1 MCKKFFHPTA
11 KHNIKKVWM
20 REQEIQ
26 EEGKEEQEAIEQFKR
41 EQDLYETKL
50 LMGDSKAKAGLSFMY
65 DQPASLK
72 KDDIVEGLGEKKQ
85 EFKFE
90 WQKNAP
96 REKYLKGDTSVQSDQ
111 PFGIAVK
118 NVRCLKCKQW
128 GHMNTDKE
136 CALYGQS
143 TALAPTTFKEKTS
156 GGQLEAGGLSLKN
169 GATFILDEGI
179 IASSSRNPHK
189 AKKAK
194 EDPIS
199 DKLAN
204 MTTKDK
210 EKLLEALRSGKIEK
224 TKKPK
229 KTKKEK
235 KEKKAKKV
243 KTKDDKMEATWEVK
257 KEEPNIK
264 QERRSISPSKESP
277 EESRKRT
284 QSDEKRRRR
293 RSRSTSPENRHRRM
307 SRSTSPRA
315 ERRRPRSSSRDR
327 KKPRRDRSRSRSND
341 RRRR

>member
-20 REQEIQ
+20 REQELQ
-26 EEGKEEQEAIEQFKR
+26 QEGKEELEAIEQFKR

-72 KDDIVEGLGEKKQ
+72 KDDYDLIGEKKQ

-96 REKYLKGDTSVQSDQ
+96 REKYLKDDTSVQSDQ

-143 TALAPTTFKEKTS
+143 TSLAPTTFKEKSYGGKLES
-156 GGQLEAGGLSLKN
+156 GTLLLKK
-169 GATFILDEGI
+169 GATFGIDESL
-179 IASSSRNPHK
+179 IASGTQDPT
-189 AKKAK
+189 KKSKK
-194 EDPIS
+194 EDPLG

-204 MTTKDK
+204 MSTKDK
-210 EKLLEALRSGKIEK
+210 ERLLEALRSGKVV
-224 TKKPK
+224 KPK
-229 KTKKEK
+229 KSKKSKKEK
-235 KEKKAKKV
+235 KEKKAKKE
-243 KTKDDKMEATWEVK
+243 KMEWTTAI
-257 KEEPNIK
+257 KEEPDVK
-264 QERRSISPSKESP
+264 QERRSRSSSPKPRERRRLSSSSP
-277 EESRKRT
+277 DNRRRKLS
-284 QSDEKRRRR
+284 SDENNQRRRDQR
-293 RSRSTSPENRHRRM
+293 RSRSN
-307 SRSTSPRA
+307 
-315 ERRRPRSSSRDR
+315 SRDR
-327 KKPRRDRSRSRSND
+327 TKRRERSNSREHKKKSRRDRTRSRSRSRSRD